1 MSSFLDYELFKD
13 RDLNLAHVWIQGSC
27 SNKLKVILNQNIYMR
42 LMWSLKCGPV
52 WILPLEQGSDLPTYL
67 SICHQSSAVSLH
79 PLVCPSLHYLFFHP
93 NIFCLFF
100 FFFILLVL
108 LTRPQVLVPGGAS
121 DKESASQGRKLK
133 SFGFNPWVWKFAWRR
148 VWQSTLVFLPEESHR
163 QRSLAGYSPYGC
175 KRVGLDWTELIF

>member
-1 MSSFLDYELFKD
+1 MSSFLDYELLKD
-13 RDLNLAHVWIQGSC
+13 RDLNLAHVWIQGLC

-79 PLVCPSLHYLFFHP
+79 PLVCPSLHYLSFHP

-100 FFFILLVL
+100 FFSFYWSYWQDHRSYYQV
-108 LTRPQVLVPGGAS
+108 VLVI
-121 DKESASQGRKLK
+121 K
-133 SFGFNPWVWKFAWRR
+133 N
-148 VWQSTLVFLPEESHR
+148 LP
-163 QRSLAGYSPYGC
+163 P
-175 KRVGLDWTELIF
+175 RVGNLRALGSIPGSGSLPGEEYGNPL